1 MRYLFIILFLGP
13 GLRGDISP
21 LTPERQSQQSEQYSE
36 SAFVSP
42 FSTAGPF
49 PPRGPAG
56 FIPPPPADCAFSIM
70 NTSQIQGIKKPCNVV
85 VAPLK
90 LKTIYFY
97 TYVLYEIINSTGN
110 ISPLTPPPITVRP
123 ASPRTPPLPPD
134 FDAKFGASA
143 TTELPPPPLPIE
155 LPPLPDYDGVE
166 TQEEIVLASNQDC
179 KDNQSGNEMSPVS
192 DTEFTEIGPS
202 KRTTDNMK
210 LQKECKETVAAAIT
224 PHLANVPGQ
233 EPPLPPKYENRE
245 VITPPPPPPPEN
257 NSPPKPPSPLTSPIG
272 SSPDDMEEPSKD
284 SAAACYSKSVMAP
297 DLRTPRQM
305 MQSQYNRALVPS
317 NAGNFTPGDTQS
329 SVSASD
335 ISDTDLPEASEGTMS
350 DDNADNTSSK
360 NLKSKIATEDDLEAL
375 EREKLDLQARLA
387 ATKIGEEDDAIGTPL
402 DDSDGEVHTDDS
414 NDYLKRFREIASGA
428 ESRSKTHETTDNIDT
443 SKKVSDESRED
454 SNMSPISSEGP
465 TPEPRKIKDE
475 SEVKDDHNVEKIT
488 FRKKDEHDDD
498 NDQSD
503 FSKKLSTQGISSSSA
518 GLSLGEGSGQSAA
531 KSSDGS
537 LKDKSSQECHQSSS
551 SAKHSSHY
559 QRCEEHY
566 DFLKTIATLK
576 LFYCLS
582 FKLDF

>member
-1 MRYLFIILFLGP
+1 M
-13 GLRGDISP
+13 
-21 LTPERQSQQSEQYSE
+21 
-36 SAFVSP
+36 
-42 FSTAGPF
+42 
-49 PPRGPAG
+49 
-56 FIPPPPADCAFSIM
+56 
-70 NTSQIQGIKKPCNVV
+70 
-85 VAPLK
+85 
-90 LKTIYFY
+90 
-97 TYVLYEIINSTGN
+97 
-110 ISPLTPPPITVRP
+110 RP

-387 ATKIGEEDDAIGTPL
+387 ATKIGEEDAAIGTPL

-576 LFYCLS
+576 LFYCSS